1 MKLKIGDFVS
11 VLDADLSG
19 RVTAIKNKIICIET
33 NAGFEKEVERPPMK
47 SAPALEQGM

>member
-19 RVTAIKNKIICIET
+19 RVTAIKT
-33 NAGFEKEVERPPMK
+33 K
-47 SAPALEQGM
+47 SYALKPIRVLK